1 MPAPQK
7 AQLAQLAK
15 VLFTTKMVRLPTDWK
30 PPGTQYPDAFKH
42 SELAV
47 PPNPP
52 NNLFCEVSLN
62 QYHVDTAK
70 KIGKAFE
77 DYIDGICDGIC
88 DGIDQWMKLTA
99 FAGVIINGPVGV
111 VTPGMVQGPPL
122 GPLILNKAPMNTPQE
137 QKYSNA
143 IANAMGA
150 AWQTWHMGIAGIL
163 TYPAF
168 AAFPGPVA
176 PPTPNVPM
184 PLIALPSPGEVGL
197 SPKALQGLM
206 FTNLA
211 DPKALHAPALF
222 DALATAFNIVFQT
235 FKLSTTVNNVMGT
248 GPVPTFAPP
257 FVPVGPVVGGI
268 GNSPPG
274 CLK

>member
-7 AQLAQLAK
+7 AQLAQLTK
-15 VLFTTKMVRLPTDWK
+15 LLFTTKMVGLPTDWK
-30 PPGTQYPDAFKH
+30 PPGKQYPDAFQKG
-42 SELAV
+42 ELAV

-52 NNLFCEVSLN
+52 NNLFREVSLN

-122 GPLILNKAPMNTPQE
+122 APLILNKAPMNTDQE
-137 QKYSNA
+137 RKYSNA
-143 IANAMGA
+143 IANALGTL
-150 AWQTWHMGIAGIL
+150 WQAWHMSIAGVL
-163 TYPAF
+163 QYPAF
-168 AAFPGPVA
+168 AAFPGPMA
-176 PPTPNVPM
+176 PPTPNVPI
-184 PLIALPSPGEVGL
+184 PLVALPSAGEAGL
-197 SPKALQGLM
+197 APQPVKGLM

-211 DPKALHAPALF
+211 DPKALHAPELF
-222 DALATAFNIVFQT
+222 EALATAFNVVFQT

-248 GPVPTFAPP
+248 GPIPTFAPP